1 MTYEIKFELTVP
13 DEVGR
18 REALVSVID
27 ALYAMAEREGMGWK
41 VGAVVGGQEMER
53 R

>member
-27 ALYAMAEREGMGWK
+27 ALYAMAEREGAGWQ
-41 VGAVVGGQEMER
+41 VGSVLGGEER
-53 R
+53 RS